1 MKREDQKFRYSV
13 PSDLFIRLRRAR
25 EYMDD
30 SYASNISLED
40 LARVA
45 CVSPFHL
52 LRTFRQTFGITP
64 HQYLIRRRIERAG
77 ELLHLSD
84 TSVTD
89 VCFRVGFESPGSF
102 STLFRK
108 WTGNS
113 PLAYR
118 SRIFLTRPIWIPA
131 CYMRSYG
138 LTPIAQQ
145 K

>member
-1 MKREDQKFRYSV
+1 MKPASKSRYSV
-13 PSDLFIRLRRAR
+13 PSDLFFRLRRAR
-25 EYMDD
+25 EFLDD
-30 SYASNISLED
+30 SYATDVRLQD

-77 ELLHLSD
+77 ELLHLSSS
-84 TSVTD
+84 SVTD
-89 VCFRVGFESPGSF
+89 ICFRVGFESPGSF
-102 STLFRK
+102 SSLFRK

-113 PLAYR
+113 PIAYR
-118 SRIFLTRPIWIPA
+118 NRVFLTRPIWIPA
-131 CYMRSYG
+131 CYARSYA
-138 LTPIAQQ
+138 LSPFQQQ